1 MRKLSLLYNEENME
15 NIDILTKK
23 TKQKKTK
30 LSPRI
35 VFCFPV
41 TLTCPKCLGLAFQ
54 QPCRRISTA

>member
-1 MRKLSLLYNEENME
+1 MRKLSLLYNEKNME

-23 TKQKKTK
+23 KTKTKKK

-41 TLTCPKCLGLAFQ
+41 TLTCPKCLGLAFE
-54 QPCRRISTA
+54 QPCRRISAA